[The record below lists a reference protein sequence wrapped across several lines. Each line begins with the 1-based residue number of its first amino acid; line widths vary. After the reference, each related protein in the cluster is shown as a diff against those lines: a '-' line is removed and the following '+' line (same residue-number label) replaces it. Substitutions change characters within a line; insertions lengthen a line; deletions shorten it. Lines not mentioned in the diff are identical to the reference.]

1 MSKKLL
7 AILVMAMLVFAA
19 CGGDDGEGKGEE
31 VAAGDRGECS
41 GEVPGAADIPDLPEN
56 FPIPGEAV
64 LTASSEAGPSQIIEG
79 YFEADIENAFPEYKE
94 AFESAGYDIT
104 KDEQEEDDA
113 EIFFAGD
120 GTTGQ
125 VNMFAECDGRTKLRI
140 TIRPD

>member
-1 MSKKLL
+1 MTKRFFAL
-7 AILVMAMLVFAA
+7 LVMGMLVFSA
-19 CGGDDGEGKGEE
+19 CGANDGETEGEGT
-31 VAAGDRGECS
+31 AARGECS
-41 GEVPGAADIPDLPEN
+41 GEVPGAADIPGLPEN

-64 LTASSEAGPSQIIEG
+64 LNASSEAGPSQIIEG

>member
-1 MSKKLL
+1 MKRLVALL
-7 AILVMAMLVFAA
+7 LIAMLALAA
-19 CGGDDGEGKGEE
+19 CGGDDGENEE
-31 VAAGDRGECS
+31 EASGGDRGECS
-41 GEVPGAADIPDLPEN
+41 EEMPGAADIPDLPEN

-79 YFEADIENAFPEYKE
+79 FFEADIENAFPEYEE
-94 AFESAGYDIT
+94 AFEAAGYDIT